1 MSSRTEHLPTWWTA
15 SFLAALLG
23 LLLLTAWQWRD
34 GAPISAN
41 LLELL
46 PGHSSDALQEQAEQR
61 MQEPLNRDLALLVW
75 HPQNQQ
81 TLALTAALAAE
92 LEGSGLYERVQWQ
105 LQPDLAAVREQLL
118 AGRLALL
125 GDAEREQLLA
135 QPQAFVEARV
145 QALFDPF
152 SGSPL
157 VPLEQDWF
165 GLAQAIQNHPPQR
178 ARIRIDDSGAL
189 RIEHQNRDWALLRA
203 RSSASAFDQ
212 QQPLLVAAQIAAARS
227 RIEAAG
233 GELLATGGL
242 LYAAH
247 GQQQARQ
254 ESSLIGG
261 ISLLAGIALLL
272 ALFRSLRVLAAVL
285 PVLVGVLSGAAA
297 CVALFGQ
304 IHVLTLVLGASLIG
318 VTLDF
323 PLHYLSKSWGLQ
335 PWRATD
341 ALRRVLPGL
350 SLALATNLIG
360 YLALAFTPFPAL
372 TQVAIF
378 SAAGLLGAFFC
389 TLCLVPRLLN
399 APLRPWPAAVGF
411 AERWLAGRDRLLG
424 RIGTPWLL
432 GALLLFCAGGIL
444 QLNFKDDLRQW
455 IAAAPDLQRQAEQ
468 VGEIVGYQP
477 TSQFLLVRA
486 ANEEALLDLE
496 RQLRGLLDQ
505 LVAQERLGGY
515 QALSQLLASPERQTE
530 LAAGLSRLAQHTDA
544 LLALGV
550 EQHALEAEIAQLQAL
565 PVVDIEQALRGPL
578 GEAWRPLW
586 LGGNA
591 ERGVA
596 SIVSLQGRIDSPALE
611 QLAAGHES
619 VQLVDRPAQLN
630 RLFAQTQIE
639 AAELKLIACVLILA
653 LLWLPFGLRGAL
665 RCLSIPL
672 LAALAALA
680 SLGWLGQPLTL
691 FALFGLLL
699 VTAIGVDYAILMRES
714 IAGRAVS
721 LLGTLLAATTTW
733 LSFGLLALS
742 QTPAVSSFGL
752 AVSLGLLFSFLL
764 APWAAS
770 RQEAPSC

>member
-1 MSSRTEHLPTWWTA
+1 MTSRSDRLPAWWSA

-23 LLLLTAWQWRD
+23 LLLLTGWQWRD
-34 GAPISAN
+34 GAPINAN
-41 LLELL
+41 LLDLL
-46 PGHSSDALQEQAEQR
+46 PGQTSEALQARAEQR

-81 TLALTAALAAE
+81 TLALTAALATE
-92 LEGSGLYERVQWQ
+92 LERSALFERVQWQ
-105 LQPDLAAVREQLL
+105 LRPDLPALRQQLL
-118 AGRLALL
+118 TQRLALL
-125 GDAEREQLLA
+125 GEPQRRQLLE

-157 VPLEQDWF
+157 VPLEQDWL

-178 ARIRIDDSGAL
+178 ARIRVDASGAL
-189 RIEHQNRDWALLRA
+189 RIEHQGRDWALLRA

-212 QQPLLVAAQIAAARS
+212 QQPLLVAEQVAAARA

-261 ISLLAGIALLL
+261 ISLLAGIGLLL
-272 ALFRSLRVLAAVL
+272 LLFRTPRVLFAVL
-285 PVLVGVLSGAAA
+285 PVLVGMLAGAAA
-297 CVALFGQ
+297 GVALFGQ

-335 PWRATD
+335 PWHASG

-350 SLALATNLIG
+350 SLALTTNLIG

-389 TLCLVPRLLN
+389 TLCLLPRLFD
-399 APLRPWPAAVGF
+399 APLRPWPVAVKL
-411 AERWLAGRDRLLG
+411 ASRWLAGREALLR

-432 GALLLFCAGGIL
+432 GALVLFSLGGVV
-444 QLNFKDDLRQW
+444 QLDFKDDLRQW
-455 IAAAPDLQRQAEQ
+455 IATAPALQRQAQQ

-486 ANEEALLDLE
+486 ADEQALLTSEEKLTTRLDALLE
-496 RQLRGLLDQ
+496 QQ
-505 LVAQERLGGY
+505 RLGGY
-515 QALSQLLASPERQTE
+515 QALSQLLASPARQAE
-530 LAAGLSRLAQHTDA
+530 LAAGLGALAQHADA

-550 EQHALEAEIAQLQAL
+550 APEGLSAEIARLQAL
-565 PVVDIEQALRGPL
+565 PPVTIEEALAGPL

-586 LGGNA
+586 LGRDDSGA
-591 ERGVA
+591 VA
-596 SIVSLQGRIDSPALE
+596 SIVSLQGRIESLALQQVADSLT
-611 QLAAGHES
+611 G
-619 VQLVDRPAQLN
+619 VTLVDRPAQLN
-630 RLFAQTQIE
+630 RLFAQTQLE
-639 AAELKLIACVLILA
+639 AAQLKLIACALILA
-653 LLWLPFGLRGAL
+653 LLWLPFGLRGGL

-714 IAGRAVS
+714 VAGRAVS
-721 LLGTLLAATTTW
+721 LLGTLLAAVTTW
-733 LSFGLLALS
+733 LSFGLLVLS

-764 APWAAS
+764 APWAAGK
-770 RQEAPSC
+770 QEPTTC